1 MRANLYSCDKIGAVA
16 KGRGMA
22 KKDPKRQKLTVSQ
35 IIFYSIAILMVVSMI
50 LSTVVTI
57 F

>member
-1 MRANLYSCDKIGAVA
+1 MRANLYSCDTIGAVA